1 MAVFRLTGQDTIKI
15 SGRLLTDF
23 PSGDNCKV
31 TFATDIVTVK
41 TGKNG
46 NAIYASNESGNQATV
61 ELRVLRGS
69 DDDKFLNS
77 LLSSYRNN
85 PTRFVLMSGELI
97 KNIGTGVATRK
108 GGDEASVTED
118 TYVLTG
124 GVFTKLVEGVSNV
137 EGEIEQAV
145 SMYTM
150 MFAIAPRAL
159 A

>member
-15 SGRLLTDF
+15 SGRLMTDF
-23 PSGDNCKV
+23 PSGDVCKV

-46 NAIYASNESGNQATV
+46 NAIYASNETGNQATL

-77 LLSSYRNN
+77 LLASYRNS
-85 PTRFVLMSGELI
+85 PTKFVLMSGELV
-97 KNIGTGVATRK
+97 KSIGTGVASSD
-108 GGDEASVTED
+108 GGTEANVVSD
-118 TYVLTG
+118 TYILTG
-124 GVFTKLVEGVSNV
+124 GIFTKLVEGVSNV

-145 SMYTM
+145 SLYTM
-150 MFAIAPRAL
+150 MFAFAPRAIS
-159 A
+159 

>member
-1 MAVFRLTGQDTIKI
+1 MAVFRLTGQDTIKV
-15 SGRLLTDF
+15 SGRLMSDF
-23 PSGDNCKV
+23 PSGDVCKV

-46 NAIYASNESGNQATV
+46 NAIFASNETGNQATV

-77 LLSSYRNN
+77 LLSAYRNA

-97 KNIGTGVATRK
+97 KSIGTGVAATA
-108 GGDEASVTED
+108 GGEEAQVVAD
-118 TYVLTG
+118 TYILSG

-137 EGEIEQAV
+137 EGDIEQAV
-145 SMYTM
+145 SLYTM
-150 MFAIAPRAL
+150 MFAYAPRAI

>member
-15 SGRLLTDF
+15 NARLMSDF
-23 PSGDNCKV
+23 PSGDICKV

-46 NAIYASNESGNQATV
+46 NAIFASNESGNQATV

-77 LLSSYRNN
+77 LLSSYRNA
-85 PTRFVLMSGELI
+85 PTRFVLMSGEMI
-97 KNIGTGVATRK
+97 KSLGTGKSASEGGAEAEVVA
-108 GGDEASVTED
+108 D

-137 EGEIEQAV
+137 EGEVEQAV
-145 SMYTM
+145 SLYTM
-150 MFAIAPRAL
+150 MFAIAPRAI

>member
-1 MAVFRLTGQDTIKI
+1 MAVYRLTGQDTIKI
-15 SGRLLTDF
+15 SGRLMSDF
-23 PSGDNCKV
+23 SSGDVCKV

-46 NAIYASNESGNQATV
+46 NAIFAGNETGNQATV

-77 LLSSYRNN
+77 LLSSYRNS
-85 PTRFVLMSGELI
+85 PTRFILMSGELI
-97 KNIGTGVATRK
+97 KNMGTGKSASEGGQEAQVVA
-108 GGDEASVTED
+108 D
-118 TYVLTG
+118 TYILSG

-137 EGEIEQAV
+137 EGDIEQAV
-145 SMYTM
+145 SLYTM
-150 MFAIAPRAL
+150 MFAYAPRAI

>member
-15 SGRLLTDF
+15 SGRLMSDF
-23 PSGDNCKV
+23 PSGDVCKV

-46 NAIYASNESGNQATV
+46 NAIFASNETGNQATV

-77 LLSSYRNN
+77 LLSAYRNA

-97 KNIGTGVATRK
+97 KNIGTGVAAGE
-108 GGDEASVTED
+108 GGTEAQVVAD
-118 TYVLTG
+118 TYILSG

-137 EGEIEQAV
+137 EGDIEQAV
-145 SMYTM
+145 SLYTM
-150 MFAIAPRAL
+150 MYAYAPRAI